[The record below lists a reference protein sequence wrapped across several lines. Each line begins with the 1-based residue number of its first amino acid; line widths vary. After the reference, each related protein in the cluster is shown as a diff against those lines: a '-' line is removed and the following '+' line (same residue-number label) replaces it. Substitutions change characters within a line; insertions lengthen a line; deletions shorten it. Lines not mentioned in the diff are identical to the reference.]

1 MKFHIILNKSIPTR
15 MNADRVSR
23 DSRRGFGPSDKFS
36 WKKQDPREREAS
48 QTARRKDFQGKESRN
63 NPHSGKTEPGRRD
76 FQASKYSSNKEA

>member
-1 MKFHIILNKSIPTR
+1 MKFHIILNKSMPTR
-15 MNADRVSR
+15 MDADRVSR

-63 NPHSGKTEPGRRD
+63 NPHSGKNRARKKRFSG
-76 FQASKYSSNKEA
+76 Q